1 MTDVAVQTQ
10 ATAAMTTLSRVSLA
24 FRIATLTFTGSV
36 LLGFGLTYLVWK
48 IRI

>member
-10 ATAAMTTLSRVSLA
+10 TATTLTTLSRVSLA
-24 FRIATLTFTGSV
+24 FRIATLTFTGGV

-48 IRI
+48 IKL